1 MANTINRFVDN
12 MQLSIETSLT
22 HLLHSENS
30 DELNVIRHS
39 PYISD
44 DELFQQ
50 RVNCKNYS
58 ESKLSKFTCKIR
70 LHQITD
76 RKIHA

>member
-22 HLLHSENS
+22 HLLHYENS

-50 RVNCKNYS
+50 RVRAFPTEAPLQMTFIALYNLY
-58 ESKLSKFTCKIR
+58 FIVY
-70 LHQITD
+70 IV
-76 RKIHA
+76 